1 MELDFIT
8 MEMFLSFAG
17 CLAVVAILTQ
27 TVKSLPGLNKINS
40 LWSTFICSIF
50 VGVIRLL
57 FMHDFTVQ
65 GLIVGILNIFAIYL
79 GAIGGYE
86 TIKQIVQRK

>member
-27 TVKSLPGLNKINS
+27 SVKSLPGLNKVNS
-40 LWSTFICSIF
+40 LWSTFIVAIL
-50 VGVIRLL
+50 VGVIRMI
-57 FMHDFTVQ
+57 FMADFSVQ
-65 GLIVGILNIFAIYL
+65 GIVIGILNIFAIYL

-86 TIKQIVQRK
+86 TIKQIVQKK